1 MAIARVKE
9 ILATHQ
15 PEPLPEDVSEEIER
29 VINAAEKALV
39 E

>member
-1 MAIARVKE
+1 VKE
-9 ILATHQ
+9 ILAAHQ
-15 PEPLPEDVSEEIER
+15 PEPLPEDVSKEIER